1 MTRKSLLGI
10 AMVVLGI
17 AALAYQGFS
26 YTVPKKEV
34 ELGPIQVTKEE
45 RHTAPLPPVLGALAV
60 IGGIVVLLTG
70 GRDK

>member
-1 MTRKSLLGI
+1 MTRKSFGI
-10 AMVVLGI
+10 ALVVLGI

-26 YTVPKKEV
+26 YTVPRKEV
-34 ELGPIQVTKEE
+34 ELGPIQVSKEE
-45 RHTAPLPPVLGALAV
+45 RHTVRLPPVLGALVV